1 MKIVIYILQLII
13 GCLPFILIMFGPEV
27 RRMIARLM
35 RSGR

>member
-1 MKIVIYILQLII
+1 MKILNYIVLLIL
-13 GCLPFILIMFGPEV
+13 GCLPFILIMFWPEV